1 MSPAG
6 FQNCY
11 GPATPADSPFSLLRA
26 RISIPVI
33 LCLYHR
39 CVCGVLGQI
48 TRLSGFMSTYM
59 ERNCALGSEGEDPS
73 GLLPGAS
80 STPYL
85 DDLDG
90 ERLDFEP
97 VRFRWDFRLRVD
109 AIMGC
114 FSRETWG
121 KRSIRDQQVDY
132 ERRNFVMTQRDPNIH
147 PQNTSLVY
155 IPPLECK
162 KSQWISWG
170 VTPQSYYKDFA

>member
-90 ERLDFEP
+90 ERLDFEL
-97 VRFRWDFRLRVD
+97 VRFR
-109 AIMGC
+109 
-114 FSRETWG
+114 
-121 KRSIRDQQVDY
+121 
-132 ERRNFVMTQRDPNIH
+132 
-147 PQNTSLVY
+147 
-155 IPPLECK
+155 
-162 KSQWISWG
+162 
-170 VTPQSYYKDFA
+170 